1 MASIKDTVN
10 RIIALFE
17 QGDIPKAIAYSLFP
31 IPNVPSAK
39 WSLMNR
45 LLMFFAGTQD
55 ARGFRQWK
63 EVKRYVKKGSKAF
76 HILVPCITT
85 VVDEETEEE
94 RRILKGFIC
103 APVFRFEDTDGE
115 PLDYEQI
122 KVPDFPL
129 MERARE
135 WGISVKPI
143 PGQYT
148 YWGYFS
154 QTRSEIALA
163 TPEETVFFHELAHAA
178 HARLLGT
185 LKPGQDWKQE
195 IVAEL
200 SAAALSRLVGKTTN
214 SLGNSYRYIADHAE
228 KARLSPVQGC
238 SQVLN
243 EVEKVLHLILDSEQ
257 ESEPAQQMAV
267 NLSPPLQDPRQ
278 AHKPAP

>member
-10 RIIALFE
+10 RIITLFE
-17 QGDIPKAIAYSLFP
+17 QGDIPQAIAFSLFP
-31 IPNVPSAK
+31 IPKIPSTS
-39 WSLMNR
+39 WSMMNR
-45 LLMFFAGTQD
+45 LLMFFSATQD

-63 EVKRYVKKGSKAF
+63 QVKRYVKKGSKAF

-94 RRILKGFIC
+94 RKILKGFTC

-129 MERARE
+129 IERAQE
-135 WGISVKPI
+135 WGISVKAI
-143 PGQYT
+143 PGRYS

-154 QTRSEIALA
+154 QTRNEIALA

-185 LKPGQDWKQE
+185 LKPGQHWAQE

-200 SAAALSRLVGKTTN
+200 SAVALSRLVGKTTS
-214 SLGNSYRYIADHAE
+214 SLGNSYRYIADHA
-228 KARLSPVQGC
+228 
-238 SQVLN
+238 
-243 EVEKVLHLILDSEQ
+243 
-257 ESEPAQQMAV
+257 
-267 NLSPPLQDPRQ
+267 
-278 AHKPAP
+278 

>member
-10 RIIALFE
+10 RIITLFE
-17 QGDIPKAIAYSLFP
+17 QGDIPQAIAYSMFP
-31 IPNVPSAK
+31 IPNVPSAS
-39 WSLMNR
+39 WSMMNR
-45 LLMFFAGTQD
+45 LLMFFSGTQD

-63 EVKRYVKKGSKAF
+63 QVKRYVKKGSKAF

-85 VVDEETEEE
+85 VVDEDTEEE
-94 RRILKGFIC
+94 RRILKGFLC

-122 KVPDFPL
+122 KLPDFPL
-129 MERARE
+129 VEKAQE
-135 WGISVKPI
+135 WGISVKAI
-143 PGQYT
+143 PGRYT

-154 QTRSEIALA
+154 QTRNEIALA

-185 LKPGQDWKQE
+185 LKPGQHWNQE

-214 SLGNSYRYIADHAE
+214 SLGNSYRYISDHAE
-228 KARLSPVQGC
+228 KASLSPVQGC
-238 SQVLN
+238 LQVLSD
-243 EVEKVLHLILDSEQ
+243 VEKVLHLILDSEQ
-257 ESEPAQQMAV
+257 ENEVDHQKPV
-267 NLSPPLQDPRQ
+267 NFPSVQDPRQ
-278 AHKPAP
+278 THWPAP